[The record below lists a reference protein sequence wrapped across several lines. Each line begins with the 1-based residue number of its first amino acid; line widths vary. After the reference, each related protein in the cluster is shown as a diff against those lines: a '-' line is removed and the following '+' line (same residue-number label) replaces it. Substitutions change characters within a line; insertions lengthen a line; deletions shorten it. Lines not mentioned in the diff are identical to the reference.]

1 MGILLIILIIV
12 VFVAFVV
19 LNTFLKNN
27 PKLQPVNDPNRN
39 KPKYQKSYDI
49 ALRSSNQ
56 YDFEIVGEA
65 SYQNNLASIAG
76 PKASQSKELY
86 LEAIIEAEPNNQYD
100 KNAIRVSIDNKT
112 VGYFDRETAKEFKR
126 ECQRKGFTDKTT
138 FKANAVV
145 VGGWKDKNSQGSYG
159 VKLDIDSDNF
169 GL

>member
-1 MGILLIILIIV
+1 MWWIILIIIV
-12 VFVAFVV
+12 IVGFILF
-19 LNTFLKNN
+19 KNM
-27 PKLQPVNDPNRN
+27 KLQKTENSNEFDMPSRSPFKTNPIAYVNLQPNN
-39 KPKYQKSYDI
+39 E
-49 ALRSSNQ
+49 

-100 KNAIRVSIDNKT
+100 KNAIRVSIDNKI

-126 ECQRKGFTDKTT
+126 EYQRKGFSDKTT